1 MSSFRSACAAL
12 ILLLAASAAA
22 QAQQIA
28 PDGIHRLPFTETL
41 SNLTP
46 LAFGMDVDETSRA
59 LGQPLQRV
67 SSRPGNEIYLAFRN
81 LGGSGLI
88 PHHNRLFLKFRNG
101 RLTGWKEDYGENWM
115 WQ

>member
-1 MSSFRSACAAL
+1 MSWLRPACAAL
-12 ILLLAASAAA
+12 VLGSAASACA

-28 PDGIHRLPFTETL
+28 PDGIHRLPFTATL
-41 SNLTP
+41 SNDTP
-46 LAFGMDVDETSRA
+46 LAFGMDVGETSHA

-67 SSRPGNEIYLAFRN
+67 SGRPGDEVYLAFRD

-88 PHHNRLFLKFRNG
+88 PHHHRLFLKFRKG

-115 WQ
+115 WR

>member
-1 MSSFRSACAAL
+1 MSWLRSACAAL
-12 ILLLAASAAA
+12 ALGLAASADA

-28 PDGIHRLPFTETL
+28 PDGIHRLPFTATL
-41 SNLTP
+41 SNNSP
-46 LAFGMDVDETSRA
+46 LAFGMDVSETSRA

-67 SSRPGNEIYLAFRN
+67 SERPGQEIYLAFRN

-88 PHHNRLFLKFRNG
+88 AHRHRLFLKFRKG

-115 WQ
+115 WR